1 MIAHLPLPFVAVA
14 AGPLLAV
21 GVWVVLRRARRPVQ
35 VYIGEDERSMSR
47 DLSGARRRGARG
59 PKASAQ
65 RGLRRPAQSPPS
77 TDCRGSAV
85 LTRGRSTKK
94 TPAPRVDSM
103 GTAALPLHFRLLRRL
118 GIECR
123 SHEGTCGYVDIQTAR
138 AELQSIDE
146 ALNRVTTC
154 RASSRAQR
162 ILDSFEHNELITDAV
177 IFEHVKAEQSCR
189 AQVQYWM
196 GMVALQCE
204 TQARATSASSAV

>member
-1 MIAHLPLPFVAVA
+1 
-14 AGPLLAV
+14 
-21 GVWVVLRRARRPVQ
+21 
-35 VYIGEDERSMSR
+35 MSR

-65 RGLRRPAQSPPS
+65 RGLRRPVQSSPS
-77 TDCRGSAV
+77 TDCRESAIGSMV
-85 LTRGRSTKK
+85 GEWIRGLPRGTRERSDAGSS
-94 TPAPRVDSM
+94 PAQC
-103 GTAALPLHFRLLRRL
+103 ALPLHFRLLRRL

-189 AQVQYWM
+189 TQVEYWM
-196 GMVALQCE
+196 SMVVAMAEQ
-204 TQARATSASSAV
+204 TGAGDP